1 MLNVKNKVFSH
12 CALGG
17 LYPICHI
24 EVAIHIS
31 NKNNVDRARTIL
43 YTKELPYN
51 YLIERRK
58 SSISENCKMFKFN
71 I

>member
-24 EVAIHIS
+24 EVAIYIS
-31 NKNNVDRARTIL
+31 NKNNVDRARTI
-43 YTKELPYN
+43 YIKELPYR
-51 YLIERRK
+51 EKK

>member
-1 MLNVKNKVFSH
+1 MLNVKNKVFSD

-31 NKNNVDRARTIL
+31 NKNNVDRARTIFI
-43 YTKELPYN
+43 KELPYREKKKQ
-51 YLIERRK
+51 YKRK
-58 SSISENCKMFKFN
+58 LQNV
-71 I
+71 

>member
-24 EVAIHIS
+24 EVAIYIS
-31 NKNNVDRARTIL
+31 NKNNVDRARTIFI
-43 YTKELPYN
+43 KELPYREKKKQ
-51 YLIERRK
+51 YKRK
-58 SSISENCKMFKFN
+58 LQNV
-71 I
+71 

>member
-12 CALGG
+12 CALDG

-43 YTKELPYN
+43 IKELPYREKKKQ
-51 YLIERRK
+51 YKRK
-58 SSISENCKMFKFN
+58 LQNV
-71 I
+71 

>member
-12 CALGG
+12 YALGG

-24 EVAIHIS
+24 EVAIYIS

-43 YTKELPYN
+43 LFKELPYREKKKE
-51 YLIERRK
+51 YKRK
-58 SSISENCKMFKFN
+58 LQNV
-71 I
+71 

>member
-31 NKNNVDRARTIL
+31 NKKNVDRARTI
-43 YTKELPYN
+43 YIKELPYREKKKQ
-51 YLIERRK
+51 YKRK
-58 SSISENCKMFKFN
+58 LQNV
-71 I
+71 

>member
-12 CALGG
+12 YALGG

-24 EVAIHIS
+24 EVVIYIS
-31 NKNNVDRARTIL
+31 HKNNVDRARTIL
-43 YTKELPYN
+43 LKN

>member
-24 EVAIHIS
+24 EVAIYIS
-31 NKNNVDRARTIL
+31 NKNNVDRARTI
-43 YTKELPYN
+43 YIKELPYREKKKQ
-51 YLIERRK
+51 YKRK
-58 SSISENCKMFKFN
+58 LQNV
-71 I
+71 

>member
-31 NKNNVDRARTIL
+31 NKNNVDRARTI
-43 YTKELPYN
+43 YIKELPYREKKKQ
-51 YLIERRK
+51 YKRK
-58 SSISENCKMFKFN
+58 LQNV
-71 I
+71 

>member
-31 NKNNVDRARTIL
+31 NKNNVHRARTI
-43 YTKELPYN
+43 YIRELPYREKKKQ
-51 YLIERRK
+51 YKRK
-58 SSISENCKMFKFN
+58 LQNV
-71 I
+71 

>member
-24 EVAIHIS
+24 EIAIHIS
-31 NKNNVDRARTIL
+31 NKNNVDRARTIFI
-43 YTKELPYN
+43 KELPYREKKKQ
-51 YLIERRK
+51 YKRK
-58 SSISENCKMFKFN
+58 LQNV
-71 I
+71 

>member
-12 CALGG
+12 YALGG

-31 NKNNVDRARTIL
+31 NKNNVDRARTLLI
-43 YTKELPYN
+43 KELPYREKKKQ
-51 YLIERRK
+51 YKRK
-58 SSISENCKMFKFN
+58 LQNV
-71 I
+71 

>member
-1 MLNVKNKVFSH
+1 MP
-12 CALGG
+12 
-17 LYPICHI
+17 YT
-24 EVAIHIS
+24 VAIHIS
-31 NKNNVDRARTIL
+31 NKNNVDRARTIFIL
-43 YTKELPYN
+43 KN

>member
-24 EVAIHIS
+24 EIAIHIS

-43 YTKELPYN
+43 LIKELPYREKKKQ
-51 YLIERRK
+51 YKRK
-58 SSISENCKMFKFN
+58 LQNV
-71 I
+71 

>member
-17 LYPICHI
+17 LYPICNI
-24 EVAIHIS
+24 EVAIYIS

-43 YTKELPYN
+43 YYIKELPYREKKKQ
-51 YLIERRK
+51 YKRK
-58 SSISENCKMFKFN
+58 LQNV
-71 I
+71 

>member
-31 NKNNVDRARTIL
+31 NKNNVDRARII
-43 YTKELPYN
+43 YIELPYREKKKQ
-51 YLIERRK
+51 YKRK
-58 SSISENCKMFKFN
+58 LQNV
-71 I
+71 

>member
-31 NKNNVDRARTIL
+31 NKNNVDRARTI
-43 YTKELPYN
+43 YINELPYREKKKE
-51 YLIERRK
+51 YKRK
-58 SSISENCKMFKFN
+58 LQNV
-71 I
+71 

>member
-31 NKNNVDRARTIL
+31 NKNNVDRARI
-43 YTKELPYN
+43 YYIKELPYREKKK
-51 YLIERRK
+51 YKRK
-58 SSISENCKMFKFN
+58 LQNV
-71 I
+71 

>member
-12 CALGG
+12 YALGG

-24 EVAIHIS
+24 EVAIYIS

-43 YTKELPYN
+43 IKELPY
-51 YLIERRK
+51 RK
-58 SSISENCKMFKFN
+58 KKQYKRKLQNV
-71 I
+71 

>member
-12 CALGG
+12 YALGG
-17 LYPICHI
+17 LYPICYI

-43 YTKELPYN
+43 FILKN

-58 SSISENCKMFKFN
+58 ISISENCKMFKFN

>member
-31 NKNNVDRARTIL
+31 NKNNVDRARTIFI
-43 YTKELPYN
+43 KELPYREKKKQ
-51 YLIERRK
+51 YKRK
-58 SSISENCKMFKFN
+58 LQNV
-71 I
+71 

>member
-12 CALGG
+12 GALSG

-24 EVAIHIS
+24 KVAIRIS

-43 YTKELPYN
+43 LKD

-58 SSISENCKMFKFN
+58 RSISENCKMFKFN

>member
-12 CALGG
+12 CALSG
-17 LYPICHI
+17 LYPICNI

-43 YTKELPYN
+43 IKELPY
-51 YLIERRK
+51 RK
-58 SSISENCKMFKFN
+58 KKKEYKRKLQNV
-71 I
+71 

>member
-1 MLNVKNKVFSH
+1 MLNVKNKVFSD

-24 EVAIHIS
+24 EVAIYIS

-43 YTKELPYN
+43 IKELPYREKKKQ
-51 YLIERRK
+51 YKRK
-58 SSISENCKMFKFN
+58 LQNV
-71 I
+71 